1 MMKILI
7 SPAKSLNLTSEIPF
21 DRFTTNPI
29 FSKETTEVISKL
41 KKMSVRS
48 LGSLLGVSEKLA
60 KLNWTR
66 NQEFS
71 FSSNLNS
78 NSIFRPSIYTFNG
91 DVYSG
96 FDAYSLSTSKI
107 KTMQN
112 NLRILSGLYG
122 ILKPLDLIQPY
133 RLEMGTKIKL
143 GETNHLH
150 EFWIDLV
157 TDHLNSELSGDDI
170 LLNLASKEY
179 FNAVDSNKIEAQI
192 ISPIFKDYKNGK
204 LKIISFYAKK
214 ARGLMARYIID
225 NSSKNLEHILGFNSA
240 GYAFSENETKNSS
253 EPVFIR

>member
-7 SPAKSLNLTSEIPF
+7 SPAKSLNLTSDIPF
-21 DRFTTNPI
+21 DRFTNPI
-29 FSKETTEVISKL
+29 FSKQTSVIISKL
-41 KKMSVRS
+41 KEMSVSS

-60 KLNWTR
+60 KLNWNR
-66 NQEFS
+66 NQNF
-71 FSSNLNS
+71 NLSYNIES
-78 NSIFRPSIYTFNG
+78 DSCFRPCIYTFDG

-96 FDAYSLSTSKI
+96 LDAYSLSTSKI

-143 GETNHLH
+143 GKTNHLH
-150 EFWIDLV
+150 EFWIDIV

-225 NSSKNLEHILGFNSA
+225 NNSKNLEHILGFNSA

>member
-7 SPAKSLNLTSEIPF
+7 SPAKSLNLTSKTPF
-21 DRFTTNPI
+21 GESTNPV
-29 FSKETTEVISKL
+29 FSKETTEIILKL
-41 KKMSVRS
+41 KELSVNS
-48 LGSLLGVSEKLA
+48 LGNILGVSDKLA
-60 KLNWTR
+60 ELNWNR
-66 NQEFS
+66 NQNFKLTY
-71 FSSNLNS
+71 NLNS
-78 NSIFRPSIYTFNG
+78 DSIFRPCIYTFDG

-96 FDAYSLSTSKI
+96 FDAFSIPASKI
-107 KTMQN
+107 KSMQN
-112 NLRILSGLYG
+112 KLRILSGLYG

-143 GETNHLH
+143 GKSNYLH

-157 TDHLNSELSGDDI
+157 TNHLNCELSSGDI

-179 FNAVDSNKIEAQI
+179 FNAVDTNKIDAQI
-192 ISPIFKDYKNGK
+192 ISPIFKDFRKGK

-225 NSSKNLEHILGFNSA
+225 NNSKNLKHILGFNLA

>member
-1 MMKILI
+1 
-7 SPAKSLNLTSEIPF
+7 
-21 DRFTTNPI
+21 
-29 FSKETTEVISKL
+29 
-41 KKMSVRS
+41 MSVSS

-60 KLNWTR
+60 KLNWSR
-66 NQEFS
+66 NQDFKL
-71 FSSNLNS
+71 SSNLNS
-78 NSIFRPSIYTFNG
+78 VSNLRPSIYTFDG

-96 FDAYSLSTSKI
+96 FDAYSVSSLNI

-112 NLRILSGLYG
+112 KLRILSGLYG

-133 RLEMGTKIKL
+133 RLEMGTKIKIR
-143 GETNHLH
+143 GSKHLS

-214 ARGLMARYIID
+214 ARGLMARYIIE
-225 NSSKNLEHILGFNSA
+225 NNSKNLEHIHGFNLA

>member
-7 SPAKSLNLTSEIPF
+7 SPAKSLNLRAEIPF
-21 DRFTTNPI
+21 DGFTNPI
-29 FSKETTEVISKL
+29 FSKQTSEIISKL
-41 KKMSVRS
+41 KEMSVSS

-60 KLNWTR
+60 QLNWNR
-66 NQEFS
+66 NQNFKLS
-71 FSSNLNS
+71 YNLKSDSS
-78 NSIFRPSIYTFNG
+78 FRPCIYTFDG

-96 FDAYSLSTSKI
+96 FDAYSISDSNI

-143 GETNHLH
+143 GKTNNLY

-157 TDHLNSELSGDDI
+157 TDHLNSELSRDDI

-179 FNAVDSNKIEAQI
+179 FNAVNSNKIEA
-192 ISPIFKDYKNGK
+192 KNGK

-225 NSSKNLEHILGFNSA
+225 NNSKNLEHILGFNSA
-240 GYAFSENETKNSS
+240 GYTFSENETKNSN

>member
-1 MMKILI
+1 MKILI

-21 DRFTTNPI
+21 GESTNPV
-29 FSKETTEVISKL
+29 FSKETTEIISKL
-41 KKMSVRS
+41 KKLSISS
-48 LGSLLGVSEKLA
+48 LSALLGVSDKLA
-60 KLNWTR
+60 QLNWNR
-66 NQEFS
+66 NQNFKLQY
-71 FSSNLNS
+71 NLNS
-78 NSIFRPSIYTFNG
+78 DSIFRPCIYTFDG

-96 FDAYSLSTSKI
+96 FDAFSVPASNIRS
-107 KTMQN
+107 MQN
-112 NLRILSGLYG
+112 KLRILSGLYG

-143 GETNHLH
+143 GKANHLH

-157 TDHLNSELSGDDI
+157 TNHLNCELSSGDI

-179 FNAVDSNKIEAQI
+179 FNAVDSNKIDAQI
-192 ISPIFKDYKNGK
+192 ISPIFKDFSNGK

-225 NSSKNLEHILGFNSA
+225 NNSKNLKQILGFNLA
-240 GYAFSENETKNSS
+240 GYAFSQKETKNFN

>member
-7 SPAKSLNLTSEIPF
+7 SPAKSLNLRAEIPF
-21 DRFTTNPI
+21 DGFTNPI
-29 FSKETTEVISKL
+29 FSKQTSEIISKL
-41 KKMSVRS
+41 KEMSVSS

-60 KLNWTR
+60 QLNWNR
-66 NQEFS
+66 NQNFKLS
-71 FSSNLNS
+71 YNLKSDSS
-78 NSIFRPSIYTFNG
+78 FRPCIYTFDG

-96 FDAYSLSTSKI
+96 FDAYSISASNI

-143 GETNHLH
+143 GKTNHLH
-150 EFWIDLV
+150 EFWIDIV

-225 NSSKNLEHILGFNSA
+225 NNSKNLEHILGFNSA

>member
-143 GETNHLH
+143 GKANHLH

-157 TDHLNSELSGDDI
+157 TDHLNTELSVDDI

-179 FNAVDSNKIEAQI
+179 FNAVDSNKIKAQI

-204 LKIISFYAKK
+204 LKIISFFAKK

-225 NSSKNLEHILGFNSA
+225 NNSKNLEHILGFNSA

>member
-7 SPAKSLNLTSEIPF
+7 SPAKSLNLTSKIPIDEF
-21 DRFTTNPI
+21 TNPV
-29 FSKETTEVISKL
+29 FSKETSEIILKL
-41 KKMSVRS
+41 KEMSVRS
-48 LGSLLGVSEKLA
+48 LGTLLGVSEKLA
-60 KLNWTR
+60 DLNWSR
-66 NQEFS
+66 NQNFKL
-71 FSSNLNS
+71 SSNSKS
-78 NSIFRPSIYTFNG
+78 NSSFRPCIYTFDG

-96 FDAYSLSTSKI
+96 FDAYSISASNI

-143 GETNHLH
+143 RGTNQLH
-150 EFWIDLV
+150 EFWVDLV
-157 TDHLNSELSGDDI
+157 TKYLDSELSSDDI

-179 FNAVDSNKIEAQI
+179 FNAVDSNKIGAKI
-192 ISPIFKDYKNGK
+192 ISPIFKDYSNGK

-225 NSSKNLEHILGFNSA
+225 NNSKNLEHILRFNSA
-240 GYAFSENETKNSS
+240 GYTFSENETKNSG

>member
-1 MMKILI
+1 MKILI

-21 DRFTTNPI
+21 DGFTSPI
-29 FSKETTEVISKL
+29 FLKQTNKIISKL
-41 KKMSVRS
+41 KEMSVRS
-48 LGSLLGVSEKLA
+48 LGNLLGVSEKLA
-60 KLNWTR
+60 QLNWNR
-66 NQEFS
+66 NQNFKL
-71 FSSNLNS
+71 SSNLNS
-78 NSIFRPSIYTFNG
+78 DSSFRPCIYSFDG

-96 FDAYSLSTSKI
+96 FDAYSVSASNI

-143 GETNHLH
+143 GGSKQLH

-157 TDHLNSELSGDDI
+157 TDNLNSELSSDDI

-179 FNAVDSNKIEAQI
+179 FNAIDSNKIDAQI
-192 ISPIFKDYKNGK
+192 ISPIFKDYSNGK

-214 ARGLMARYIID
+214 ARGLMARYVID
-225 NSSKNLEHILGFNSA
+225 NNSKNLKQVLGFNSA
-240 GYAFSENETKNSS
+240 GYAFSEIETRNSA

>member
-7 SPAKSLNLTSEIPF
+7 SPAKSLNLRAEIPF
-21 DRFTTNPI
+21 DGFTNPI
-29 FSKETTEVISKL
+29 FSKQTSEIISKL
-41 KKMSVRS
+41 KEMSVRS
-48 LGSLLGVSEKLA
+48 LGSLLGISEKLA
-60 KLNWTR
+60 QLNWNR
-66 NQEFS
+66 NQNFKLS
-71 FSSNLNS
+71 YNLKS
-78 NSIFRPSIYTFNG
+78 VSGFRPCIYTFDG

-96 FDAYSLSTSKI
+96 FDAYSISASNI

-143 GETNHLH
+143 GKTNNLH

-192 ISPIFKDYKNGK
+192 ISPIFKDYRNGK

-225 NSSKNLEHILGFNSA
+225 NNSKNLEHILGFNSA
-240 GYAFSENETKNSS
+240 GYTFSENETKNSS

>member
-7 SPAKSLNLTSEIPF
+7 SPAKSLNLRAEIPF
-21 DRFTTNPI
+21 DGFTNPI
-29 FSKETTEVISKL
+29 FSKQTSEIISKL
-41 KKMSVRS
+41 KEMSVSS

-60 KLNWTR
+60 QLNWNR
-66 NQEFS
+66 NQNFKLS
-71 FSSNLNS
+71 YNLKSDSSS
-78 NSIFRPSIYTFNG
+78 RPCIYTFDG

-96 FDAYSLSTSKI
+96 FDAYSISASNI

-122 ILKPLDLIQPY
+122 ILKPLDLIQPH

-143 GETNHLH
+143 GKKNNLH
-150 EFWIDLV
+150 EFWINLV
-157 TDHLNSELSGDDI
+157 TDNLNSELSRDDI

-192 ISPIFKDYKNGK
+192 ISPIFKDYRNGK

-225 NSSKNLEHILGFNSA
+225 NNSKNLEHILRFNSA
-240 GYAFSENETKNSS
+240 GYTFSENETKNSS

>member
-7 SPAKSLNLTSEIPF
+7 SPAKSLNLTSKIPIDEF
-21 DRFTTNPI
+21 TNPV
-29 FSKETTEVISKL
+29 FSKETSEIILKL
-41 KKMSVRS
+41 KEMSVGS
-48 LGSLLGVSEKLA
+48 LGTLLGVSEKLA
-60 KLNWTR
+60 DLNWSR
-66 NQEFS
+66 NPNFKL
-71 FSSNLNS
+71 SSNSKS
-78 NSIFRPSIYTFNG
+78 NSSFRPCIYTFDG

-96 FDAYSLSTSKI
+96 FDAYSISASNI

-143 GETNHLH
+143 RGTNQLH
-150 EFWIDLV
+150 EFWVDLV
-157 TDHLNSELSGDDI
+157 TKYLDSELSSDDI

-225 NSSKNLEHILGFNSA
+225 NNSKNLEHILGFNSA

>member
-7 SPAKSLNLTSEIPF
+7 SPAKSLNLTSKIPNN
-21 DRFTTNPI
+21 RFTNPI
-29 FSKETTEVISKL
+29 FPKETSEIISKL
-41 KKMSVRS
+41 KKMSISS
-48 LGSLLGVSEKLA
+48 LGSLLGVSDKLA
-60 KLNWTR
+60 HLNWKR
-66 NQEFS
+66 NQDFKLS
-71 FSSNLNS
+71 YNLNS
-78 NSIFRPSIYTFNG
+78 DSNFRPSIYTFDG

-96 FDAYSLSTSKI
+96 FDAYSIPPSNIKI
-107 KTMQN
+107 MQK

-143 GETNHLH
+143 GGSNHLH

-157 TDHLNSELSGDDI
+157 TDYLNSELSSDDI

-179 FNAVDSNKIEAQI
+179 FNAVDSNKIGAQI
-192 ISPIFKDYKNGK
+192 ISPIFKDYSNGK

-214 ARGLMARYIID
+214 ARGLMARYLID
-225 NSSKNLEHILGFNSA
+225 NDSKNLKQILGFNLA

>member
-1 MMKILI
+1 MMRILI
-7 SPAKSLNLTSEIPF
+7 SPAKSLNLGAEIPF
-21 DRFTTNPI
+21 YGFTNPI
-29 FSKETTEVISKL
+29 FSKQTSEIISKL
-41 KKMSVRS
+41 KEMSVSS

-60 KLNWTR
+60 QLNWNR
-66 NQEFS
+66 NQNFKLS
-71 FSSNLNS
+71 YKLKSDSS
-78 NSIFRPSIYTFNG
+78 FRPCIYTFDG

-96 FDAYSLSTSKI
+96 FDAYSISASNI

-143 GETNHLH
+143 GKTNNLH

-192 ISPIFKDYKNGK
+192 ISPIFKDYRNGK

-225 NSSKNLEHILGFNSA
+225 NNSKNLEHILGFNSA
-240 GYAFSENETKNSS
+240 GYTFSENETKNSS

>member
-21 DRFTTNPI
+21 GESTNPV
-29 FSKETTEVISKL
+29 FSKETTEIISKL
-41 KKMSVRS
+41 KELSVSS
-48 LGSLLGVSEKLA
+48 LGGLLGVSDKLA
-60 KLNWTR
+60 QLNWNR
-66 NQEFS
+66 NQNFK
-71 FSSNLNS
+71 FTYNLNS
-78 NSIFRPSIYTFNG
+78 DSIFRPCIYTFDG

-96 FDAYSLSTSKI
+96 FNAFSVPASNI
-107 KTMQN
+107 KSMQN
-112 NLRILSGLYG
+112 KLRILSGLYG

-143 GETNHLH
+143 GKSNNLH

-157 TDHLNSELSGDDI
+157 TDHLNCELSSGDI

-179 FNAVDSNKIEAQI
+179 FNAIDSNKITAQI
-192 ISPIFKDYKNGK
+192 ISPIFKDFSNGK

-214 ARGLMARYIID
+214 ARGLMARYVID
-225 NSSKNLEHILGFNSA
+225 NNSKNLKQILGFNLA
-240 GYAFSENETKNSS
+240 GYAFSQNETKNSN

>member
-7 SPAKSLNLTSEIPF
+7 SPAKSLNLTSDIPF
-21 DRFTTNPI
+21 DRFTNPI
-29 FSKETTEVISKL
+29 FSKQTSVIISKL
-41 KKMSVRS
+41 KEMSVSS

-60 KLNWTR
+60 KLNWNR
-66 NQEFS
+66 NQNF
-71 FSSNLNS
+71 NLSYNIES
-78 NSIFRPSIYTFNG
+78 DSCFRPCIYTFDG

-133 RLEMGTKIKL
+133 RLEMGTKINL
-143 GETNHLH
+143 GKTNHLH

-225 NSSKNLEHILGFNSA
+225 NNSKNLENILGFNSA

>member
-21 DRFTTNPI
+21 DRFTNPI
-29 FSKETTEVISKL
+29 FSKQTSVIISKL
-41 KKMSVRS
+41 KEMSVNS

-60 KLNWTR
+60 KLNWNR
-66 NQEFS
+66 NQNFNLTYNIES
-71 FSSNLNS
+71 DSS
-78 NSIFRPSIYTFNG
+78 FRPCIYTFDG

-143 GETNHLH
+143 GKTNHLH

-225 NSSKNLEHILGFNSA
+225 NNSKNLEHILGFNSA
-240 GYAFSENETKNSS
+240 GYAFSENETKNSM

>member
-1 MMKILI
+1 MMKIII
-7 SPAKSLNLTSEIPF
+7 SPAKSLNLKSKVPF
-21 DRFTTNPI
+21 RKFTNPI
-29 FSKETTEVISKL
+29 FPNETREIISKL
-41 KKMSVRS
+41 KGMSVSS
-48 LGSLLGVSEKLA
+48 LGSLLGVSKKLA
-60 KLNWTR
+60 HLNWTR
-66 NQEFS
+66 NQNFKLLS
-71 FSSNLNS
+71 NS
-78 NSIFRPSIYTFNG
+78 NSNTNFRPSIYTFDG

-96 FDAYSLSTSKI
+96 FNAYSVPAANI
-107 KTMQN
+107 KTMQKK
-112 NLRILSGLYG
+112 LRILSGLYG

-143 GETNHLH
+143 GKTNKLH

-157 TDHLNSELSGDDI
+157 TNHLNSELSRDDI

-192 ISPIFKDYKNGK
+192 ISPIFKDYRNGK

-225 NSSKNLEHILGFNSA
+225 NNSKNLEHILGFNSA
-240 GYAFSENETKNSS
+240 GYTFSENETKNSS

>member
-7 SPAKSLNLTSEIPF
+7 SPAKSLNLTSDIPF
-21 DRFTTNPI
+21 DRFTNPI
-29 FSKETTEVISKL
+29 FSKQTSVIISKL
-41 KKMSVRS
+41 KEMSVSS

-60 KLNWTR
+60 KLNWNR
-66 NQEFS
+66 NQNF
-71 FSSNLNS
+71 NLSYNIES
-78 NSIFRPSIYTFNG
+78 DSCFRPCIYTFDG

-96 FDAYSLSTSKI
+96 LDAYSLSTSKI

-143 GETNHLH
+143 GKTNHLH
-150 EFWIDLV
+150 EFWIDIV

-225 NSSKNLEHILGFNSA
+225 NNSKNLEHILGFNSA
-240 GYAFSENETKNSS
+240 GYTFSENETKNSS

>member
-1 MMKILI
+1 MKILI
-7 SPAKSLNLTSEIPF
+7 SPAKSLNLTSKIPF
-21 DRFTTNPI
+21 DAFTNPI
-29 FSKETTEVISKL
+29 FPKETSEIISKL
-41 KKMSVRS
+41 KEMSVSS

-60 KLNWTR
+60 KLNWSR
-66 NQEFS
+66 NQDFKL
-71 FSSNLNS
+71 SSNLNS
-78 NSIFRPSIYTFNG
+78 VSNLRPSIYTFDG

-96 FDAYSLSTSKI
+96 FDAYSVSSLNI

-112 NLRILSGLYG
+112 KLRILSGLYG

-133 RLEMGTKIKL
+133 RLEMGTKIKIR
-143 GETNHLH
+143 GSKHLS

-214 ARGLMARYIID
+214 ARGLMARYIIE
-225 NSSKNLEHILGFNSA
+225 NNSKNLEHIHGFNLA

>member
-7 SPAKSLNLTSEIPF
+7 SPAKTLNLTSEIPF
-21 DRFTTNPI
+21 DRFTNPI
-29 FSKETTEVISKL
+29 FSKQTSKIITKL
-41 KKMSVRS
+41 REMSVSS

-60 KLNWTR
+60 QLNWDR
-66 NQEFS
+66 NHNFKLS
-71 FSSNLNS
+71 YNLKSDSN
-78 NSIFRPSIYTFNG
+78 FRPCIYTFDG

-96 FDAYSLSTSKI
+96 FDAYSISASNI

-143 GETNHLH
+143 GKTNHLH

-157 TDHLNSELSGDDI
+157 TDYLNSELSGDDI

-179 FNAVDSNKIEAQI
+179 FNAVDSNKINAQI
-192 ISPIFKDYKNGK
+192 ISPIFKDFKNGK

-214 ARGLMARYIID
+214 ARGLMARYIIE
-225 NSSKNLEHILGFNSA
+225 NNSKNFEDLLGFNSA

>member
-7 SPAKSLNLTSEIPF
+7 SPAKSLNLTSEIPLNEF
-21 DRFTTNPI
+21 TNPI
-29 FSKETTEVISKL
+29 FPKQTSEIISKL
-41 KKMSVRS
+41 KKMSVSS

-60 KLNWTR
+60 QLNWNR
-66 NQEFS
+66 NQNFKLP
-71 FSSNLNS
+71 SNLNS
-78 NSIFRPSIYTFNG
+78 DSNFRPCIYTFDG

-96 FDAYSLSTSKI
+96 FDAYSISVPNI

-143 GETNHLH
+143 GGSNHLD

-157 TDHLNSELSGDDI
+157 TDYLNSELSSDDI

-179 FNAVDSNKIEAQI
+179 FNAVDSKKINARI
-192 ISPIFKDYKNGK
+192 ISPIFKDYSNGK

-214 ARGLMARYIID
+214 ARGLMARHLID
-225 NSSKNLEHILGFNSA
+225 NNSKNLKHILGFNSA
-240 GYAFSENETKNSS
+240 GYAFSEDETKNL
-253 EPVFIR
+253 EQPVFIR